1 MRLLLLL
8 LLLLFQPIQAFHNP
22 TGRVASPAAHRT
34 FQQPK
39 TIVVVTSSK
48 TVVPTSL
55 VTLRGG
61 AGGSELVELAYN
73 WCMSLGQPAA
83 LVAGA
88 VVATLYDNI
97 RGAGELEVQPDD
109 ALYVKYVRK
118 MTTFLLMTAFAL
130 QIICIFVTTV
140 TGTMLLSQVPFENTV
155 VTTAMGYLREHF
167 EFEYLTCRITFL
179 QGLLNWLG
187 AVALEHTIP
196 RKEGEGKAATKMNNF
211 IASSIL
217 TLIVLLISFYNNHMT
232 FYQNYLHMLWRWA
245 QVAFVRYVGHW
256 PPRPLAFAY
265 VPSTIITLVLLVKAT
280 IRNEPSK
287 QKK

>member
-1 MRLLLLL
+1 MLLLLL
-8 LLLLFQPIQAFHNP
+8 LLLTLQPIQAFHNP
-22 TGRVASPAAHRT
+22 TGRLASPAASRRT
-34 FQQPK
+34 FEQPK
-39 TIVVVTSSK
+39 TIVTSK
-48 TVVPTSL
+48 NVPTSL

-61 AGGSELVELAYN
+61 AGGGELAKLAYD
-73 WCMSLGQPAA
+73 WCMNLGQPAA

-88 VVATLYDNI
+88 VVATLYENV
-97 RGAGELEVQPDD
+97 RGGELEVRPDD
-109 ALYVKYVRK
+109 VPYAKYATK

-140 TGTMLLSQVPFENTV
+140 TGTMLLSRAPFENTV
-155 VTTAMGYLREHF
+155 ATTGLGYLREHF

-196 RKEGEGKAATKMNNF
+196 REKEGKAALKVNKF

-232 FYQNYLHMLWRWA
+232 FYHNYLHMLWRWTHIT
-245 QVAFVRYVGHW
+245 FVRYVGHW
-256 PPRPLAFAY
+256 PPRPMAFAY
-265 VPSTIITLVLLVKAT
+265 VPSAIITCVLLVDA
-280 IRNEPSK
+280 IRNKPSK
-287 QKK
+287 QQK

>member
-8 LLLLFQPIQAFHNP
+8 TLAFQPIRAFHNP
-22 TGRVASPAAHRT
+22 TGRLSSRVDRT
-34 FQQPK
+34 IQQPTK
-39 TIVVVTSSK
+39 TIVTSK
-48 TVVPTSL
+48 NVPISL

-61 AGGSELVELAYN
+61 GGGGGGGSELAELAYA
-73 WCMSLGQPAA
+73 WCMNLGQPAA

-88 VVATLYDNI
+88 VVATIYENI
-97 RGAGELEVQPDD
+97 RGAELEVRPDD
-109 ALYVKYVRK
+109 VNYAKHAKRG
-118 MTTFLLMTAFAL
+118 TTFLLMTAFAL

-140 TGTMLLSQVPFENTV
+140 TGTMLLSRTPFENTMLP
-155 VTTAMGYLREHF
+155 TALGYLREHF

-187 AVALEHTIP
+187 AVALEHTIH
-196 RKEGEGKAATKMNNF
+196 REGEGKAAVKMNNF

-232 FYQNYLHMLWRWA
+232 FYHNYLHMLWRWTHLT
-245 QVAFVRYVGHW
+245 FVRYVGHW

-265 VPSTIITLVLLVKAT
+265 VPSTIITCVLLVEA
-280 IRNEPSK
+280 IRNKPSK